1 MPVKNLAMENRDG
14 EKVAERRL
22 HQRQQVLDKRQAARD
37 QRRQRSDVENIA
49 LLEEIPSPSST
60 PSVAPRSPVPESRS
74 LMRQQHGQRIAL
86 QHVSAAICQFS
97 SI

>member
-1 MPVKNLAMENRDG
+1 M

-22 HQRQQVLDKRQAARD
+22 HQRQQVLDKRQAARG

-49 LLEEIPSPSST
+49 FFEEIPSLSST

-74 LMRQQHGQRIAL
+74 PMRQQHGQRTVL